1 MKTLFRSIGI
11 VLLLAALVILGFNL
25 DRPIL
30 HVEKFWVFAN
40 QISIWS
46 GMMALYH
53 GGEAWLGTL
62 ILVFSIIIPI
72 GKILLLIAYLAAEP
86 WLGRRS
92 DSLVRVLSAL
102 GRWSML
108 DVLIVAIF
116 VVSLRLGAV
125 AQADLLPP
133 LYWFVGSVLL
143 TNLVSTLLEWR
154 IGRSA
159 RSRAGAAKTASARAD
174 SLT

>member
-1 MKTLFRSIGI
+1 MKTLFRIIGI
-11 VLLLAALVILGFNL
+11 ALLLAALVILALNL

-30 HVEKFWVFAN
+30 HVEKFWIFAN

-53 GGEAWLGTL
+53 GGEAWLGSL

-72 GKILLLIAYLAAEP
+72 GKILLLIAFLATEP

-92 DSLVRVLSAL
+92 DSMVRVLSML

-116 VVSLRLGAV
+116 IVSLRLGAV
-125 AQADLLPP
+125 AQANLLPP
-133 LYWFVGSVLL
+133 LYWFVASVLL
-143 TNLVSTLLEWR
+143 TNLVSRLLEWR
-154 IGRSA
+154 IV
-159 RSRAGAAKTASARAD
+159 RSRRAATPVPAF
-174 SLT
+174 